1 MQMHAPTPAL
11 FSMHYLE
18 ADTCPRGK
26 QAAFGDVPD
35 PALRLTAYWADC
47 EAHLAGDLPAARA
60 VWEAVLRTAAG
71 RCGRAQSPFKSPF
84 KIPLALSLRDLHAP
98 SPTRLLTC
106 SSWEPPKRNPV

>member
-1 MQMHAPTPAL
+1 MH
-11 FSMHYLE
+11 HLE

-60 VWEAVLRTAAG
+60 VWEAALRTAAG
-71 RCGRAQSPFKSPF
+71 RCGRA
-84 KIPLALSLRDLHAP
+84 
-98 SPTRLLTC
+98 
-106 SSWEPPKRNPV
+106 PPKSLWHSAYVNSMLLPRQGY